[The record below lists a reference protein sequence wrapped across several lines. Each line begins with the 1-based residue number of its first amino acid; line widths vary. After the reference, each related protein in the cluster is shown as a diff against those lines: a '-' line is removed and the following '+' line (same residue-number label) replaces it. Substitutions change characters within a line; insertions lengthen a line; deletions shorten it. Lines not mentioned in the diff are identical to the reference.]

1 MTSGLCLRPIER
13 LDAARVHEWAS
24 QPAACRYQT
33 WGPNT
38 VAETDAFV
46 ERAVAT
52 WATAGSRRRVWA
64 AETADLGVVG
74 IGALKLTSRSTRE
87 ISYAVHTDHWGR
99 GVGSEIARLL
109 VAFAFT
115 DPSVERVQATCDP
128 KNLGSAGVLRH
139 AGMTLEGTL
148 RHTDRV
154 RDRWRDSLM
163 YSVVREEH
171 DPSESELAAR
181 VLSGLRKD

>member
-1 MTSGLCLRPIER
+1 MTSDLRLRPIEKG
-13 LDAARVHEWAS
+13 DAARVHEWAS

-38 VAETDAFV
+38 VIETGAFV

-52 WATAGSRRRVWA
+52 WATPDSRRHVWA
-64 AETADLGVVG
+64 AEATDLGVVG
-74 IGALKLTSRSTRE
+74 IGALRRTSRSSRE
-87 ISYAVHTDHWGR
+87 IAYAVHTDHWGR
-99 GVGSEIARLL
+99 GVGSQIARLL

-128 KNLGSAGVLRH
+128 QNLGSAEVLRR
-139 AGMTLEGTL
+139 AGMILEGTL

-154 RDRWRDSLM
+154 RDEWRDSLM
-163 YSVVREEH
+163 YSVLREEH
-171 DPSESELAAR
+171 DSPEPEVA
-181 VLSGLRKD
+181 V